1 MDINKQKKL
10 EKIEFTSEKDLISE
24 KAIKLKK
31 INDAKYELRKQSDI
45 GTARSDFTNK
55 LFLNIDRREQYIIEI
70 TNLNE
75 QIRRAPFSGADRQF
89 FNECCRKR
97 NICVRHIQ
105 AYDDKIA
112 KTKSEIKYA
121 LSDSLY
127 RAYAKARN
135 ANGSRL
141 KDLSLASSQKEDRD
155 FFRVKDKYEG
165 ELDEHDINLS
175 VRAYSAKSPQIVQTK
190 EDLQH
195 LNHENIMDLAAQVEE
210 SYKSH
215 FFASGYFKDVRN
227 TLKNYKD
234 KPDNAN
240 LIVALRS
247 VNKYLGSH
255 DGARKTQKGRERLY
269 LMETVQRGLLSA
281 LRNNTKPDSYPDPE
295 AGQYC
300 SDTERDLADYTA
312 REDISPQYKEV
323 QSKLVEYRNKTC
335 SFDDVIAAAEK
346 CSAAH
351 KSSQNRDKYFYSD
364 TIDELIAHKDQIKA
378 LRGAALKEKG
388 ISAEFDKIYRISP
401 NGELTVNED
410 ELKKINMTL
419 SKTQIDGK
427 NTAERLNVFK
437 LLSMLP
443 DSDNVLKAD
452 IADAERKFALMVKTH
467 TRTINEGEIY
477 MNLDAIDH
485 KIDDCVTAHSLKD
498 ADKSAIEHDIAIY
511 RMLKKYYL
519 KSFEYKQK
527 KS

>member
-1 MDINKQKKL
+1 MACSESVAHTIPPYPCGPPAAVEDPILCDVLSFAETDAGISRITCTIAGDEDYIYEMSSSFMCEGFDLVIRLDHMTEYDFSEIADNKKL
-10 EKIEFTSEKDLISE
+10 APVIPHMPKEIKAEKDILE
-24 KAIKLKK
+24 
-31 INDAKYELRKQSDI
+31 
-45 GTARSDFTNK
+45 G
-55 LFLNIDRREQYIIEI
+55 EI
-70 TNLNE
+70 
-75 QIRRAPFSGADRQF
+75 
-89 FNECCRKR
+89 
-97 NICVRHIQ
+97 
-105 AYDDKIA
+105 
-112 KTKSEIKYA
+112 
-121 LSDSLY
+121 
-127 RAYAKARN
+127 RAYKNRLAQYGIKTADLTYDKDI
-135 ANGSRL
+135 SRFYL
-141 KDLSLASSQKEDRD
+141 KD
-155 FFRVKDKYEG
+155 G
-165 ELDEHDINLS
+165 EIQNCMLFAMHDNVPEMIFTDAMLS
-175 VRAYSAKSPQIVQTK
+175 VTDSIVTPGLLVSCVNAIWEQNA
-190 EDLQH
+190 D
-195 LNHENIMDLAAQVEE
+195 
-210 SYKSH
+210 S
-215 FFASGYFKDVRN
+215 
-227 TLKNYKD
+227 KNYKD

-255 DGARKTQKGRERLY
+255 DGARKTPKGRERLY

-300 SDTERDLADYTA
+300 SDTEHDLADYTA
-312 REDISPQYKEV
+312 REDISTQYKEV

-364 TIDELIAHKDQIKA
+364 TIDKLIAHKDQIKA
-378 LRGAALKEKG
+378 LRVAALKEKG

-477 MNLDAIDH
+477 MSLDAIDH

-498 ADKSAIEHDIAIY
+498 ADKNAIEHDIAIY